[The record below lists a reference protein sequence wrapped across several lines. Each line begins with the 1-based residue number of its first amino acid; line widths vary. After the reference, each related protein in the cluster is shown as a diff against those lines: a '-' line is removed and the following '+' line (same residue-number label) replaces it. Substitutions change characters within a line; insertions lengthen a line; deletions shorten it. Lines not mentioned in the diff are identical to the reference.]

1 MAAPGFKFTFIKR
14 FWQLLI
20 GGTIAVLLV
29 FILVS
34 FGLFGEMP
42 DVEDLENPKNALS
55 SEILGDDGTLI
66 GSFYLENRIN
76 TAHKDIAPCVFN
88 ALEAT
93 EDVRFRGHSGIDIR
107 GTIRAVVALGQDG
120 GASTLTQQL
129 SENLFYRL
137 QKPSSKIGM
146 VMQKFKEWVIA
157 VELERRYTKNEII
170 TMYLNTVPFSGISFG
185 IESASK
191 EFFNKKPKDLKIEE
205 AAVLIGMLKANH
217 RYNPK
222 FNPDKSLSRRNTVLE
237 QMNKYNFLTDDSLEL
252 LKAKPIKI
260 NYRSAEM
267 DGMAQYFKFYL
278 GEYLKPWCKEK
289 GIDLYRSGLKI
300 YTTLNPKLQQYAEK
314 AVQQHMPELQSQFT
328 KSWGKEKPWR
338 YVTTR
343 AVIPG
348 FIESALKRTER
359 YKGLAEEMGDDS
371 AKIIQELKKPIKM
384 TVFSWHGDVDTMMS
398 PYDSMAYIKKVLMAG
413 FIAVQPESGH
423 VKAWVGGI
431 NHKHFKYDHV
441 NRRARRQVGSTFKPI
456 VYATAIDINQMT
468 PCTEFPRERTTFFS
482 GGQEWSPRNADGKS
496 GGVWTMSRGLA
507 QSDNLITAQVMKSL
521 GDDAPDIVVKFAE
534 RVGIEANRIPK
545 VPSICLGTMELSP
558 FEMASAYSAFANNGL
573 WVEPTFLLRI
583 EDKNGNILEDFN
595 HPKTDQV
602 LSAEKAY
609 MMFRMLEN
617 VVNGGTGSRIRG
629 GKYAV
634 EGHIAGKT
642 GTTQGS
648 ADGWFMGLTKNLV
661 CATWVGADD
670 PTVRIRGTLI
680 GQGANMSLPIF
691 AYFIKAALDDK
702 STGISSDA
710 LDMPD
715 GFDLGILDCSK
726 RAMGD
731 DRRPPANIPG
741 LGE

>member
-1 MAAPGFKFTFIKR
+1 MAPSQEKFSFISK
-14 FWQLLI
+14 FWKTLI
-20 GGTIAVLLV
+20 AGTIIVFLL

-34 FGLFGEMP
+34 LGLFGEMP

-55 SEILGDDGTLI
+55 SEILGDDGTRI

-76 TAHKDIAPCVFN
+76 TPYNNIAPCVFN
-88 ALEAT
+88 ALIAT
-93 EDVRFRGHSGIDIR
+93 EDIRFKEHSGIDVR
-107 GTIRAVVALGQDG
+107 GTIRAFLAMGRKG
-120 GASTLTQQL
+120 GASTITQQL
-129 SENLFYRL
+129 SENLFYRF
-137 QKPSSKIGM
+137 QRPTNKIGM
-146 VMQKFKEWVIA
+146 LMQKFKEWVIA

-191 EFFNKKPKDLKIEE
+191 EFFNKKPKDLHIEE

-217 RYNPK
+217 RYNPR
-222 FNPDKSLSRRNTVLE
+222 FNPDKSLLRRNTVLE
-237 QMNKYNFLTDDSLEL
+237 QMYKYDYLSVDSLEM
-252 LKAKPIKI
+252 LKNLPIKI
-260 NYRSAEM
+260 NYRSVEM

-278 GEYLKPWCKEK
+278 GEYLKPWCKER

-300 YTTLNPKLQQYAEK
+300 YTTINPKLQQFAEK
-314 AVQQHMPELQSQFT
+314 AVQHHMPDLQSQFA

-343 AVIPG
+343 QVIPG

-359 YKGLAEEMGDDS
+359 YKGLADEMGNDS
-371 AKIIQELKKPIKM
+371 AKIIAELKKPIKM
-384 TVFSWHGDVDTMMS
+384 TVFSWRGDIDTMMS
-398 PYDSMAYIKKVLMAG
+398 PYDSMAYIKKILMAG
-413 FIAVQPESGH
+413 FIAIEPESGN

-431 NHKHFKYDHV
+431 NHKYFKYDHV
-441 NRRARRQVGSTFKPI
+441 NRNARRQVGSTFKPI

-468 PCTEFPRERTTFFS
+468 PCTEFPRERTVFADN
-482 GGQEWSPRNADGKS
+482 GHDWSPSNADGKS
-496 GGVWTMSRGLA
+496 GGIWTMTKGLA
-507 QSDNLITAQVMKSL
+507 LSDNLITAQVMKSL
-521 GDDAPDIVVKFAE
+521 GDDAPEIVVKFAE
-534 RVGIEANRIPK
+534 RVGIEENRIPK

-558 FEMASAYSAFANNGL
+558 FEMASAYSAFANKGL
-573 WVEPTFLLRI
+573 WVEPNFLVRI
-583 EDKNGNILEDFN
+583 EDKNGNVLQEFN
-595 HPKTDQV
+595 QPKTDQV

-702 STGISSDA
+702 TTGILSDA
-710 LDMPD
+710 IEMPE
-715 GFDLGILDCSK
+715 GFNLSIFDCSK
-726 RAMGD
+726 RAESSINNT
-731 DRRPPANIPG
+731 PPNIPG

>member
-1 MAAPGFKFTFIKR
+1 MAAPEFQFTFIKR
-14 FWQLLI
+14 FWQILI
-20 GGTIAVLLV
+20 GGTIAVFLL
-29 FILVS
+29 FFLVT
-34 FGLFGEMP
+34 FGLFGDMP

-93 EDVRFRGHSGIDIR
+93 EDVRFRSHSGIDVR
-107 GTIRAVVALGQDG
+107 GTIRAIAALGRDG
-120 GASTLTQQL
+120 GASTITQQL
-129 SENLFYRL
+129 SENLFYRF
-137 QKPSSKIGM
+137 QKPSTKIGM
-146 VMQKFKEWVIA
+146 IMQKFKEWVIA

-191 EFFNKKPKDLKIEE
+191 EFFNKKPKELKIEE

-222 FNPDKSLSRRNTVLE
+222 FNPDKSLLRRNTVLE
-237 QMNKYNFLTDDSLEL
+237 QMNKYKFLSDDSVEL
-252 LKAKPIKI
+252 LKTIPIKI

-267 DGMAQYFKFYL
+267 DGMAQYFKYYL
-278 GEYLKPWCKEK
+278 GEYLKPWCKER

-314 AVQQHMPELQSQFT
+314 AVQTHMPELQGQFD

-343 AVIPG
+343 QVIPG
-348 FIESALKRTER
+348 FIESALKKTER

-371 AKIIQELKKPIKM
+371 AKIIKELKKPIKM
-384 TVFSWHGDVDTMMS
+384 TVFSWRGDIDTLMS
-398 PYDSMAYIKKVLMAG
+398 PYDSMSYIKKILMAG
-413 FIAVQPESGH
+413 FIAVQPETGH

-431 NHKHFKYDHV
+431 NHKFFKYDHV
-441 NRRARRQVGSTFKPI
+441 NKRARRQVGSTFKPI

-468 PCTEFPRERTTFFS
+468 PCTEFPRERTVFQS
-482 GGQEWSPRNADGKS
+482 NGEEWSPRNADGKS
-496 GGVWTMSRGLA
+496 GGVWTMTRGLA
-507 QSDNLITAQVMKSL
+507 LSDNLITAQVMKSL
-521 GDDAPDIVVKFAE
+521 GEDAPEIVVKFAE
-534 RVGIEANRIPK
+534 RVGIEENRIPK

-573 WVEPTFLLRI
+573 WIEPSFLLRI
-583 EDKNGNILEDFN
+583 EDKNGNVLEEFN
-595 HPKTDQV
+595 QPKTDQV
-602 LSAEKAY
+602 LSAGKAY

-629 GKYAV
+629 GKFAI

-670 PTVRIRGTLI
+670 PTVRIRGSLI
-680 GQGANMSLPIF
+680 GQGSNMSLPIYG
-691 AYFIKAALDDK
+691 YFLKAALADK
-702 STGISSDA
+702 STGIVTDP
-710 LDMPD
+710 LDLPE
-715 GFDLGILDCSK
+715 GFDASILDCS
-726 RAMGD
+726 
-731 DRRPPANIPG
+731 RRSEAATQHSPANIPG